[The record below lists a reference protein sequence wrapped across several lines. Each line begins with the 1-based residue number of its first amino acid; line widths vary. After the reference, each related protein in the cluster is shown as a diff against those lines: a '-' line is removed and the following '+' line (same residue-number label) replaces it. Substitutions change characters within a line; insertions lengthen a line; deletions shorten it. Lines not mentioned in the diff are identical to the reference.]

1 MLSPIYR
8 AYPIVFNVHTL
19 YNNGMLDHS
28 GGLSKC
34 LFFHK
39 PLAKYKFQMSI
50 QYVVLIHP
58 AYSNLKTIYVYKKLY
73 CLILKYCHSIV

>member
-1 MLSPIYR
+1 MYTHYITTACLITVGGCQN
-8 AYPIVFNVHTL
+8 AY
-19 YNNGMLDHS
+19 
-28 GGLSKC
+28 
-34 LFFHK
+34 FFHK

-73 CLILKYCHSIV
+73 CLILKYCHSIG